1 MSTILIAL
9 VVVGSISL
17 AAAEPPPPEHSGR
30 LSYSDKAPPKPTG
43 GWIELASS
51 TPATNGREYVVISST
66 AGPFTMLRIVA
77 DKGRPIVRSVLIE
90 NHDGS
95 HRLVRIDEVLDH
107 VKRPSA
113 SIDLH
118 GAQTIDSI
126 VIVTDRDSRGSYQVL
141 GTTEAPGVATR

>member
-1 MSTILIAL
+1 MSPILTAL

-30 LSYSDKAPPKPTG
+30 LSYTDKAPPKATS

-77 DKGRPIVRSVLIE
+77 DTGRPIVRSVLVE
-90 NHDGS
+90 LHDGS

-107 VKRPSA
+107 AKRPSA
-113 SIDLH
+113 
-118 GAQTIDSI
+118 
-126 VIVTDRDSRGSYQVL
+126 
-141 GTTEAPGVATR
+141 